1 MKELDPKVSLA
12 GKKKVLLERYW
23 SVKNGTYKPPQQP
36 KQPKS
41 KQTQQSQM
49 WNNCKEMVDMLEMH
63 EFYEYLDNFGI
74 SLKTFELP
82 ANYKQVFLN
91 DPFIDERIKKAK
103 VELCN
108 AMTKPKHSNGAS
120 KSKNFGF
127 ENLDDVLDDENV
139 PNIATEHE
147 PRYQEP
153 IVLNNGNP
161 TTQVITTPE
170 HLEQWKC
177 LNRTQLQNHSRTIDV
192 MEKLRHIQAV
202 FQDATDL
209 DGAKALLIDFNWDDL
224 DNAIIDMLIE
234 SAKTA
239 DFTRLR
245 IDPTAMSLF
254 KKHFPR
260 EKNKFTAMT
269 SMNGFCLDSSF
280 SYGLSGTPNFE
291 FELRLKGVKE
301 MIEKSDELEKEA
313 DLKGWAE
320 SYKDLFQ
327 EIKDICN
334 FGVCE
339 DQFGTLDFNGEY
351 SGLYSISALARAT
364 KVKIDVYY
372 PAENGMCNLKKYIFC
387 EFLIS

>member
-49 WNNCKEMVDMLEMH
+49 WNNCKETVDMLEMH

-127 ENLDDVLDDENV
+127 ENLDDVLDDVLDDENV

-192 MEKLRHIQAV
+192 MEKLH
-202 FQDATDL
+202 
-209 DGAKALLIDFNWDDL
+209 
-224 DNAIIDMLIE
+224 
-234 SAKTA
+234 
-239 DFTRLR
+239 
-245 IDPTAMSLF
+245 MSLIV
-254 KKHFPR
+254 
-260 EKNKFTAMT
+260 M
-269 SMNGFCLDSSF
+269 S
-280 SYGLSGTPNFE
+280 
-291 FELRLKGVKE
+291 
-301 MIEKSDELEKEA
+301 KS
-313 DLKGWAE
+313 
-320 SYKDLFQ
+320 
-327 EIKDICN
+327 
-334 FGVCE
+334 
-339 DQFGTLDFNGEY
+339 
-351 SGLYSISALARAT
+351 
-364 KVKIDVYY
+364 
-372 PAENGMCNLKKYIFC
+372 
-387 EFLIS
+387 